1 MSNKLTSIALGVWG
15 VFAFGI
21 AQAAYID
28 ETWTVNGSFDRSQF
42 ILSSSFTAE
51 YDEDINTEVGLNISE
66 LTTHASILGRGN
78 NTFDFY
84 SFNSVI
90 GQAFFDID
98 YAKNSGGSFDSW
110 IELYD
115 SSHTRIAYND
125 NSNTTESGS
134 LSVFDSFLNYE
145 FEASGLYYL
154 AVGQTCDCKMSRMSY
169 GVDYTLHISQGYDHQ
184 VSAVPV
190 PAAVWL
196 FGTGL
201 LALFGVSRRNNR
213 P

>member
-1 MSNKLTSIALGVWG
+1 MSNKLTSIALGICG
-15 VFAFGI
+15 VFAFGV
-21 AQAAYID
+21 AQAAYIA
-28 ETWTVNGSFDRSQF
+28 ETWTVNGSFDTAQF
-42 ILSSSFTAE
+42 ISSSDFTTT
-51 YDEDINTEVGLNISE
+51 YDEDINTESGLNISE
-66 LTTHASILGRGN
+66 LATHVSILGRGN

-84 SFNSVI
+84 SFNSVA

-98 YAKNSGGSFDSW
+98 YGKSSGGSFDSW

-115 SSHTRIAYND
+115 SSYTRVAYND
-125 NSNTTESGS
+125 NSYTTESGS
-134 LSVFDSFLNYE
+134 FSVFDSFMNYE
-145 FEASGLYYL
+145 FETSELYYL

-169 GVDYTLHISQGYDHQ
+169 GVDYTLHISQGYSHE

-201 LALFGVSRRNNR
+201 LALFGVSRRNSR
-213 P
+213 L